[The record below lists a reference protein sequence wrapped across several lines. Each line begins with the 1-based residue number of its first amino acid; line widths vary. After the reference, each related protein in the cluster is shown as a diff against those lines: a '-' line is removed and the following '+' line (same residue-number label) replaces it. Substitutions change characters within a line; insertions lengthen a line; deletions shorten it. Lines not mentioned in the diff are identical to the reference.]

1 VPAARD
7 MVEEDRMA
15 RIRQPMS
22 NMVVEIKDAG
32 MCEGW
37 IQDLGELPLYRALKS
52 EGKVRP
58 CTNY

>member
-1 VPAARD
+1 VPTARD
-7 MVEEDRMA
+7 VVEEDRMA

-22 NMVVEIKDAG
+22 NMVVETKDAG

-52 EGKVRP
+52 EGR
-58 CTNY
+58 